1 MEDRRA
7 NVSRGQRLFAFSVYN
22 RSHIFFLQTAL
33 SRLHMRWLRRVL
45 IKTSSKKSRI
55 LFQRR
60 GIYFGIFFSEYRY
73 QLVCRW
79 HIDLFKSEWVTNLHI
94 RTPNSGRFYASRI
107 YDQKTGESREANTP
121 SDKKKQWRTFH
132 LNCVGCLLT
141 TPSKVRV
148 SKSRGYFKISMI

>member
-1 MEDRRA
+1 MSLEARRA
-7 NVSRGQRLFAFSVYN
+7 NVSWGQRLFAFSVYN

-45 IKTSSKKSRI
+45 IKTSSKKSPI

-60 GIYFGIFFSEYRY
+60 GIYFDIISEYRY

-79 HIDLFKSEWVTNLHI
+79 HIDLFKSESVTNLHI
-94 RTPNSGRFYASRI
+94 RSPNNSRFYASRI
-107 YDQKTGESREANTP
+107 YDQKTTESKEANTP

-132 LNCVGCLLT
+132 LNCVEKQRLL
-141 TPSKVRV
+141 
-148 SKSRGYFKISMI
+148 